1 VKGYLLDTNVALIGL
16 AAPERLPSHMLEA
29 LDGEPLY
36 LSVLSY
42 WEVLLKSMKGRLEVG
57 EPRAWWL
64 DALDKLGATPLPLR
78 PGHISAI
85 YDLPPIHQD
94 PFDRALVAQALSEGL
109 MLVTID
115 QDIPKYASERFR
127 VLS

>member
-1 VKGYLLDTNVALIGL
+1 MKGYLLDTNVALIGL

-78 PGHISAI
+78 PVRGGEKRSHFGRFQTEPVNRPA
-85 YDLPPIHQD
+85 DLLA
-94 PFDRALVAQALSEGL
+94 R
-109 MLVTID
+109 M
-115 QDIPKYASERFR
+115 R
-127 VLS
+127 

>member
-1 VKGYLLDTNVALIGL
+1 MKRYLLDTNVALIGL
-16 AAPERLPSHMLEA
+16 AAPERLPAHMRDA
-29 LDGEPLY
+29 LDGESVY

-42 WEVLLKSMKGRLEVG
+42 WEVLLKSMKGKLEVG

-64 DALDKLGATPLPLR
+64 DALDKFGANPLPLR

-85 YDLPPIHQD
+85 YELPPIHQD
-94 PFDRALVAQALSEGL
+94 PFDRALVAQASSEGL
-109 MLVTID
+109 MLVTVD
-115 QDIPKYASERFR
+115 KDIPKYASARVQ